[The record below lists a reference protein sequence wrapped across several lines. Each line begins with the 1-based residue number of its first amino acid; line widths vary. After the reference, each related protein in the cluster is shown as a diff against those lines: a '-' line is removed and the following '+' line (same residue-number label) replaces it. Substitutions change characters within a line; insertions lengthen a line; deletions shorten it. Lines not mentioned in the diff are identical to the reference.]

1 MTRHLSDSVPLRYW
15 LEYHEFQGRAWPV
28 SLLGRL
34 RHALEG
40 LPGMRPERSE
50 RVSREALSE
59 AEELAALRPRI
70 VPTAFFDVGLP
81 GPRADLVFPGL
92 ALSWVLLLGD
102 GRFRHVTDEMIARWT
117 AAGTDWRQVA
127 LGNLRPRHPKDKA
140 RQVFTGYYDG
150 PDGRAGCAFALHDDG
165 LGLSRLLLREETGRL
180 FPDGYR
186 VALPDL
192 QAGMVISTTAAPDLM
207 RAFAETVE
215 RYYESGSAP
224 LRAGLYD
231 PAMLRPRESSDGA

>member
-1 MTRHLSDSVPLRYW
+1 MR
-15 LEYHEFQGRAWPV
+15 
-28 SLLGRL
+28 LLGAL
-34 RHALEG
+34 RDVLER
-40 LPGMRPERSE
+40 LPGVRPARS
-50 RVSREALSE
+50 VSAASEVLGEAD
-59 AEELAALRPRI
+59 ELAVLRPRI
-70 VPTAFFDVGLP
+70 VPTAFFEVGLP

-102 GRFRHVTDEMIARWT
+102 GRFRYVTDEMIARWT

-127 LGNLRPRHPKDKA
+127 LDNLRPRHSKDKA
-140 RQVFTGYYDG
+140 RQIFTGYYDG
-150 PDGRAGCAFALHDDG
+150 RDGRPGCAFALHDDG
-165 LGLSRLLLREETGRL
+165 LGLSRLLLREEIGRL

-192 QAGMVISTTAAPDLM
+192 QAGMVISTTVAPDLM

-224 LRAGLYD
+224 LRAGLYN
-231 PAMLRPRESSDGA
+231 PAMLRPRQPMDSV